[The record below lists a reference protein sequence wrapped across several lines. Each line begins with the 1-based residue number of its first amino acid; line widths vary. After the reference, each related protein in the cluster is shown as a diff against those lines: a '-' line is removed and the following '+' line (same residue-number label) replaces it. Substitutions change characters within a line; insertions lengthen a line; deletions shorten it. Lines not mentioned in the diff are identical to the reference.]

1 MDAAH
6 AVSLNTKRRYSIF
19 LNRVLANC
27 KLSQFSTKKLL
38 ITACL
43 YANGGRQK
51 NWIWVHEN
59 DQLNTKKSQALDT
72 PSYQKRVFGILL
84 RAANGKNSLQ
94 IRSEN
99 AHLAMLNSAF
109 RASLE

>member
-19 LNRVLANC
+19 LNGVLANC

-43 YANGGRQK
+43 YANGGKQK
-51 NWIWVHEN
+51 NWIWVHGKH
-59 DQLNTKKSQALDT
+59 KKSQELITPGYQRVRLGFYFALQMARIHSNFV
-72 PSYQKRVFGILL
+72 PK
-84 RAANGKNSLQ
+84 
-94 IRSEN
+94 
-99 AHLAMLNSAF
+99 MLI
-109 RASLE
+109 